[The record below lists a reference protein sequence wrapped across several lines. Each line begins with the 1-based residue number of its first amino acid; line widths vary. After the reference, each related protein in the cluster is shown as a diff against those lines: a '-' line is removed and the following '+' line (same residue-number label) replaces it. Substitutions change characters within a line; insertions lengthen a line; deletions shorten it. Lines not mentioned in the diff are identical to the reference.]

1 MKSIQ
6 YACWISRD
14 YSWSILQQ
22 VASLQHISELFY
34 TDSQYV
40 AFYYNSLQQEQRQT
54 LHVRNSSIW
63 YVTDAIASTT
73 IVSDVSTAI
82 VSDVTNCF
90 VVLSGKVVMSMHNHL
105 KSNSCTTEYLT
116 PNYAKHSH
124 NNPPI

>member
-90 VVLSGKVVMSMHNHL
+90 VVLSGKVVSSREML
-105 KSNSCTTEYLT
+105 RQ
-116 PNYAKHSH
+116 
-124 NNPPI
+124 